1 VASLRLRCR
10 IGHRKRKI
18 RHDQNLPTGADAAI
32 APARR
37 YVAQSGANAGV
48 HASSRDDRV
57 HQDV

>member
-1 VASLRLRCR
+1 LRCR